1 MVGKQISGKGFGGC
15 IRYLLERDK
24 ALLLEVHG
32 VRMQSIQAMVQ
43 DFHIQRGM
51 NPNLAKAVGHL
62 VLSWSREDKPLL
74 TSNIMA
80 ERARE
85 YLKMMNIENTQYIIV
100 QHTDREHP
108 HVHIVYNRV
117 NNSGK
122 TISDSNNYK
131 RNIKACKEITLKYG
145 YHIGEGK
152 EKVKRERLKGKEQIR
167 YELYDAISKAE
178 KTAAGWQQL
187 EAKLKSQGIEI
198 QFKYRSGTKEVQGIS
213 FSKGELKMKGSAIDR
228 DFSYSKL
235 NTKLESNR
243 GEQQRDHEQF
253 VQQLRDAVA
262 SSNTNTAEYGN
273 EPEYLPE
280 FEATSA
286 GMFPDFLEDLSQAAS
301 GSADN
306 DDARKRKKR
315 NYNGYS
321 R

>member
-74 TSNIMA
+74 TSGIMA

-117 NNSGK
+117 NNNGK

-152 EKVKRERLKGKEQIR
+152 EKVNRDRLKGKEQIR
-167 YELYDAISKAE
+167 YELYDAISKAV
-178 KTAAGWQQL
+178 KTAASWREL
-187 EAKLKSQGIEI
+187 EERLKERGIEI
-198 QFKYRSGTKEVQGIS
+198 QFI
-213 FSKGELKMKGSAIDR
+213 
-228 DFSYSKL
+228 
-235 NTKLESNR
+235 
-243 GEQQRDHEQF
+243 
-253 VQQLRDAVA
+253 
-262 SSNTNTAEYGN
+262 
-273 EPEYLPE
+273 
-280 FEATSA
+280 
-286 GMFPDFLEDLSQAAS
+286 PDL
-301 GSADN
+301 
-306 DDARKRKKR
+306 
-315 NYNGYS
+315 
-321 R
+321 